1 MHKMMKRLY
10 LKVNSKYDTWDAIR
24 SIVESL
30 REFQLL
36 LPDHLKKEN
45 LDAQPEI
52 FQQQAIFLDFFFN
65 HALNICCRPLLVRN
79 PNSSVS
85 AAVSQHRRRYCQEV
99 AGTASNRIAIGV
111 DYANKCGFLGAMLF
125 QVAGICVGAAE
136 VLAIQAIA
144 LPKESV
150 PATEAYMLLN
160 NLLTF
165 LTSYPRPGP
174 LMDQTLSILQDL
186 VRIVNDKRK
195 SVIAPNNGSES
206 HNMLQN
212 SQTPGDND
220 MVSTI
225 AGDSTFHQNALEDF
239 LCTLDGFPSLAMN
252 EIVWMPGRT
261 VNIWGE
267 EQPGN
272 QGMTSQAIGGL
283 TGVDGFQGL
292 VQED

>member
-1 MHKMMKRLY
+1 MKRLY

-24 SIVESL
+24 TTVESL
-30 REFQLL
+30 REFQVS

-52 FQQQAIFLDFFFN
+52 FQQQTIFLDFFFN

-79 PNSSVS
+79 PNTGVS
-85 AAVSQHRRRYCQEV
+85 AAVAQHRRRYCQEV
-99 AGTASNRIAIGV
+99 AGTASSRIAIGV
-111 DYANKCGFLGAMLF
+111 DYARKCGFLGAMVF
-125 QVAGICVGAAE
+125 QVTGICVGAAE

-144 LPKESV
+144 LSKESLV
-150 PATEAYMLLN
+150 ATEAYMLLN
-160 NLLTF
+160 NLVTF
-165 LTSYPRPGP
+165 LASYPRPGP

-195 SVIAPNNGSES
+195 SVNASNNDGGSSES
-206 HNMLQN
+206 HNLLQS
-212 SQTPGDND
+212 SQTPGDDD
-220 MVSTI
+220 MVSSTI
-225 AGDSTFHQNALEDF
+225 TDSTFQQNAALEDF

-252 EIVWMPGRT
+252 DLVWMPGRT

-272 QGMTSQAIGGL
+272 QGLTSQTMVDL
-283 TGVDGFQGL
+283 TG
-292 VQED
+292 